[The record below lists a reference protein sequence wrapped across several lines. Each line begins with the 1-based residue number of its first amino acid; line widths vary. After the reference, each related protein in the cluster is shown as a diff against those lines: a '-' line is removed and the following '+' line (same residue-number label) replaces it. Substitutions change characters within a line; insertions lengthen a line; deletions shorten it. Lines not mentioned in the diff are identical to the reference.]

1 MSNTHYS
8 TFGIIT
14 KKETLASVENQTNSQ
29 ALVLENLSPFPGY
42 HGLTVPDSLEPDSMF
57 AVTKLMHKEE
67 VVIRAIQ
74 EVKLELNFDFD
85 AAPASFSINNNP
97 RNSIRFK
104 NLKYALIGDV
114 LREFEKKGISFR
126 KARKVQSY
134 STIIKVHKF
143 FLLEQIDKNIYKDVE
158 DNKMNYFSVPAL
170 LRWNTFE
177 KITMNCKYNLDDNNF
192 DAALASVFLNKG
204 IIDLVRI
211 YDSNS
216 SIEKLSTIR
225 KKYIE
230 ALGKQ

>member
-1 MSNTHYS
+1 MSSTHYS
-8 TFGIIT
+8 TIGLIT
-14 KKETLASVENQTNSQ
+14 KKETLSSVENPTNSHS
-29 ALVLENLSPFPGY
+29 LILENLSPFPGY
-42 HGLTVPDSLEPDSMF
+42 HGLTIPDSLEPDSMF
-57 AVTKLMHKEE
+57 AITKLMHKVE

-74 EVKLELNFDFD
+74 EVKLKLDFAFD
-85 AAPASFSINNNP
+85 AAPASFSINNEA

-104 NLKYALIGDV
+104 NLKYDLIGDV
-114 LREFEKKGISFR
+114 LREFEKKGIFFR
-126 KARKVQSY
+126 KAKKVQSY
-134 STIIKVHKF
+134 DAIIKVYKF
-143 FLLEQIDKNIYKDVE
+143 FILDEISENIFKDIEDKNMY
-158 DNKMNYFSVPAL
+158 YFSVPAL

-192 DAALASVFLNKG
+192 DAALASVFINKG

-216 SIEKLSTIR
+216 SIEKLNIIR

>member
-1 MSNTHYS
+1 MSNTQYS

-29 ALVLENLSPFPGY
+29 SLILENLSPFPGY

-74 EVKLELNFDFD
+74 EVKLELSFDFD
-85 AAPASFSINNNP
+85 AAPASFNINNEA

-126 KARKVQSY
+126 KARKVHSY

-143 FLLEQIDKNIYKDVE
+143 FMLEQTDKNIYKDVE
-158 DNKMNYFSVPAL
+158 DNKMNYFSVPTL

-216 SIEKLSTIR
+216 SIEKLSSIR
-225 KKYIE
+225 RKYIE
-230 ALGKQ
+230 ALEKQ